1 MFLNLQK
8 RKEKKT
14 LMPFNLNVQLYPNDA
29 QKSVGQSASGL
40 VMAYGPEKK
49 KLIVK
54 GDRCEPANNSL
65 TIKSVFLFKT
75 QGYYHSIY
83 LFICI

>member
-1 MFLNLQK
+1 
-8 RKEKKT
+8 
-14 LMPFNLNVQLYPNDA
+14 MPFNLNVQLYPIDA

-49 KLIVK
+49 KMIVK
-54 GDRCEPANNSL
+54 GDRCEPANNSP

-75 QGYYHSIY
+75 QGIIPFIY
-83 LFICI
+83 LSVFSGL